1 MLLGSQCLFDRVTHP
16 FFSVVQR
23 AKQAASAVKK
33 GAHTARKTKVW
44 NKATFRLPKTL
55 TKARSPIALKK
66 SVKKE
71 STWDKF
77 SIVKYP
83 LSSESAIKTIE
94 DHNTLVFV
102 VDKRARKPAIRK
114 ACQDL
119 YNIKVRK
126 VNTLITPKGN
136 KKAYVVLSKVHDA
149 LEIANKIGIM

>member
-1 MLLGSQCLFDRVTHP
+1 MTK
-16 FFSVVQR
+16 QR

-33 GAHTARKTKVW
+33 GAHTARKTKMWTKV
-44 NKATFRLPKTL
+44 TFKLPKTL
-55 TKARSPIALKK
+55 ATARSPIAVKK

-71 STWDKF
+71 STWDKY
-77 SIVKYP
+77 SIIKYP

-119 YNIKVRK
+119 YNIKVSK
-126 VNTLITPKGN
+126 VNTLITPKESRSPSSSSISN
-136 KKAYVVLSKVHDA
+136 SSPPVTSSVRK
-149 LEIANKIGIM
+149 

>member
-1 MLLGSQCLFDRVTHP
+1 M
-16 FFSVVQR
+16 
-23 AKQAASAVKK
+23 KK
-33 GAHTARKTKVW
+33 GAHTVRKSKVW
-44 NKATFRLPKTL
+44 NKVSFRLPKTQ
-55 TKARSPIALKK
+55 TTSRSPIAIRKA
-66 SVKKE
+66 VKKE

-94 DHNTLVFV
+94 DQNALVFI

-119 YNIKVRK
+119 YNIKVSK

-136 KKAYVVLSKVHDA
+136 KKAYVVLSKAHDA

>member
-1 MLLGSQCLFDRVTHP
+1 M
-16 FFSVVQR
+16 
-23 AKQAASAVKK
+23 KK
-33 GAHTARKTKVW
+33 GAHIAKKTKQWTKV
-44 NKATFRLPKTL
+44 TFRLPKTQV
-55 TKARSPIALKK
+55 KARSPIALKN
-66 SVKKE
+66 SVKRE
-71 STWDKF
+71 STWDKY

-102 VDKRARKPAIRK
+102 VDKRATKPAIRK
-114 ACQDL
+114 ACQEL

>member
-1 MLLGSQCLFDRVTHP
+1 MTK
-16 FFSVVQR
+16 QR
-23 AKQAASAVKK
+23 AKGTAAAVKK
-33 GAHTARKTKVW
+33 GAHTSRKAKMWTKVI
-44 NKATFRLPKTL
+44 FRLPKTL
-55 TKARSPIALKK
+55 AKKRDPIALKK

-71 STWDKF
+71 STWDKY

-83 LSSESAIKTIE
+83 LSSESAIKT
-94 DHNTLVFV
+94 
-102 VDKRARKPAIRK
+102 AIRK

>member
-1 MLLGSQCLFDRVTHP
+1 MTL
-16 FFSVVQR
+16 
-23 AKQAASAVKK
+23 
-33 GAHTARKTKVW
+33 ARK
-44 NKATFRLPKTL
+44 
-55 TKARSPIALKK
+55 PIALKK

-71 STWDKF
+71 STWDKYA
-77 SIVKYP
+77 IVKYP

-114 ACQDL
+114 ACQEL
-119 YNIKVRK
+119 YGIKVRK

>member
-1 MLLGSQCLFDRVTHP
+1 
-16 FFSVVQR
+16 
-23 AKQAASAVKK
+23 VKK
-33 GAHTARKTKVW
+33 GSHTAKKSKVW
-44 NKATFRLPKTL
+44 NKTTFTLPKTL
-55 TKARSPIALKK
+55 SLARKPIALKK

-71 STWDKF
+71 STWDKY
-77 SIVKYP
+77 SIIKHP

-102 VDKRARKPAIRK
+102 VDKRARKPAIKK
-114 ACQDL
+114 ACQEL
-119 YNIKVRK
+119 YNIRVAK